1 MTDAVTSQPVETDL
15 LTIPEAAEVLKVS
28 AVTVSR
34 YLKQGRLPAFRV
46 GPRAVRIRRGDL
58 DRLLT
63 PTGPPV
69 PGVLASA
76 GPGGTMAGPAAEA
89 ASGAPQTASM
99 SGDMA
104 PDSAAPDSA
113 ASDLASRAARVDE
126 RAARLAAIAEVQALR
141 ERIVER
147 RRGVALPAAGAE
159 IEKAREKRGKRA

>member
-104 PDSAAPDSA
+104 PDSAA
-113 ASDLASRAARVDE
+113 SDLASRAARVDE